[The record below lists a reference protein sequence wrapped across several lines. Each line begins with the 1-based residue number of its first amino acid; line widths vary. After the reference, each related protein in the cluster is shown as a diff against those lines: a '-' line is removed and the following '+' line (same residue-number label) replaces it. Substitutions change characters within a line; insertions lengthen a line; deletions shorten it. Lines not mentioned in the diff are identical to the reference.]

1 MVLQDSPNSTG
12 VSVDQQTPLVTL
24 ARYGH
29 LDVVEILLNEPC
41 IDITFGDKLSRC
53 ALSFAT
59 GKRYMEIVDTQLDD
73 RVSGPYNQD
82 IDKTTFFVACQHCS
96 LNKISPPNTPVTYI
110 TAIQSHLDPHSHS
123 PSPNLHTTY
132 SQTSQ
137 PYQINPY
144 NQVHPPSLPNPYT
157 SNHPHTRHHHPP
169 KQQHHSTPS
178 YKAIAPQIANTSS
191 RIPPPNVRVLTPT
204 TLEET
209 QGHCARTTY
218 SKTTI
223 QTLPNKFTLPQPT
236 PVSRRSGRDRIVL
249 LNNKRVL
256 FYRTGHRLS
265 LVLTTL

>member
-191 RIPPPNVRVLTPT
+191 RIPPPQRACSHTYDAGGNTR
-204 TLEET
+204 TLRKNYLLQNNNPDSPKQVYAATAYTREST
-209 QGHCARTTY
+209 KRT
-218 SKTTI
+218 
-223 QTLPNKFTLPQPT
+223 
-236 PVSRRSGRDRIVL
+236 RS
-249 LNNKRVL
+249 N
-256 FYRTGHRLS
+256 S
-265 LVLTTL
+265 LVK